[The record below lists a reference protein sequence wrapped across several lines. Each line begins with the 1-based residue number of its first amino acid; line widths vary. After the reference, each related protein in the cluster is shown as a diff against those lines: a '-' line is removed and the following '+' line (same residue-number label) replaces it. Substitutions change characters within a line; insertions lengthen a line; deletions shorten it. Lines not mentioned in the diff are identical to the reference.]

1 MSVVRN
7 AALILVGLV
16 TLLGARYAYTQEA
29 ELPGTQ
35 RTILNRADL
44 EGAPDMEVISSLL
57 VVQPGA
63 AIPAHFHNG
72 IESGRVIEGGL
83 IQMPGKEPQRLE
95 TGSPIFNLRGVM
107 HGGWTSVSDKPI
119 TLYTVHIIDK
129 GKPLFDGMK

>member
-1 MSVVRN
+1 MKSSRT
-7 AALILVGLV
+7 IITIIGGLLS
-16 TLLGARYAYTQEA
+16 LLAVATAQTQDA

-44 EGAPDMEVISSLL
+44 EGAQNMEVISSLL

-83 IQMPGKEPQRLE
+83 IQMPGKEPQMLE
-95 TGSPIFNLRGVM
+95 SGSPIFNLRGVM
-107 HGGWTSVSDKPI
+107 HGGWMSVADKPI